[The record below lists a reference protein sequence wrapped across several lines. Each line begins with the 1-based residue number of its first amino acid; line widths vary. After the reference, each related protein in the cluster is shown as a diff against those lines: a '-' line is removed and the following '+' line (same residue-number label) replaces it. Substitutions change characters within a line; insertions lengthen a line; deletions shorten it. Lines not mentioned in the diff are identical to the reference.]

1 MAVEVR
7 PATRFDD
14 VATMVGPKRPGAE
27 VCWCLSHRRLTTAQR
42 ALRGQDRSDLVRD
55 LVAQDPP
62 PGVLAYEGAEVV
74 GWAAVAPR
82 RNTSFARSRK
92 IPHLDAVDAVDVWS
106 LWCLRVR
113 PGHRKQGIVHHLI
126 AGAVDFART
135 NDAPAIEAY
144 PLDNKG
150 AKIDQ
155 SMAYAGTRAAF
166 EAAGFTRAAAT
177 DSVLSGFPR
186 VLMRLD
192 LR

>member
-82 RNTSFARSRK
+82 RHTSFARSRK
-92 IPHLDAVDAVDVWS
+92 IPHLDDVDVWS